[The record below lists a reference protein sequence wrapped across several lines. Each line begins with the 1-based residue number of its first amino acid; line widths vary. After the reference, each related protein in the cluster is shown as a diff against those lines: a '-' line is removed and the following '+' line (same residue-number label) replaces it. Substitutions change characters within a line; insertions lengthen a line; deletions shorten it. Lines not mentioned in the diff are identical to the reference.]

1 MTETN
6 DMDNGPVT
14 GTDDTPITLE
24 YTEVTVIS
32 DDLDAQQAAIDQT
45 RGSIGETLDAIK
57 DKLDPHLLM
66 TEAKDAAAN
75 VMDKA
80 KDTVHEVVSDVASHA
95 KETAKEAVGGVV
107 D

>member
-1 MTETN
+1 MPDTN

-80 KDTVHEVVSDVASHA
+80 KDTEHEEETEETTHT